1 MQLDNRYSAVISN
14 ICDDTY
20 AKLLT
25 ESSTKTIVHGAASV
39 MHSNGMNILDGHVT
53 TWKRG

>member
-1 MQLDNRYSAVISN
+1 MHLDNRYSAVISN

-39 MHSNGMNILDGHVT
+39 MHGNGMNILDGHVT